1 VPSLY
6 RANTLS
12 RQQMSLRRSSVSCL
26 YSLAHWRCLREFYFA
41 TLKLGITKPESTVKL
56 SR

>member
-1 VPSLY
+1 
-6 RANTLS
+6 
-12 RQQMSLRRSSVSCL
+12 VSCL